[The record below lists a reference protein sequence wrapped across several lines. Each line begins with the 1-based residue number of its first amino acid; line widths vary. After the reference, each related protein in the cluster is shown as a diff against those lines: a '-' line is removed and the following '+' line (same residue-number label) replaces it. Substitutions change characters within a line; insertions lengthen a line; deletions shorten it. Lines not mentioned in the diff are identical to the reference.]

1 MFSEHDHQ
9 EFTWSVTVSWFR
21 GKIVKFILDKV
32 KKKRIVCDQYKGL
45 GYKNQVLRKSVKGG

>member
-1 MFSEHDHQ
+1 MFSKHDHP
-9 EFTWSVTVSWFR
+9 EFTRLVTVSRLR